1 MLRIPLNIE
10 VVHQWFSCIPVTGVV
25 RPSFALVYVEC
36 PKNTF
41 IVKTG
46 TYCVRLVKPKPRPHP
61 AVHNKEFC
69 TTNHACK
76 LTTEHLR

>member
-1 MLRIPLNIE
+1 MLRIPSNIE
-10 VVHQWFSCIPVTGVV
+10 VVHQWFSCIPVTRVA

-46 TYCVRLVKPKPRPHP
+46 TYSVRYVEPKPRTHP
-61 AVHNKEFC
+61 AVRNKEFRILNESC
-69 TTNHACK
+69 LLN
-76 LTTEHLR
+76 